1 MCLCVYI
8 YVKYVIEGV
17 LSIHTHILIIY
28 VYVYVYI
35 YICIYVCTS
44 TDMYVYVNKYMYILN
59 MSLKGFYQWGYP
71 KIINVDRFYI
81 INHPF

>member
-28 VYVYVYI
+28 VYVY
-35 YICIYVCTS
+35 IYVS
-44 TDMYVYVNKYMYILN
+44 MYVRLQICMYM
-59 MSLKGFYQWGYP
+59 
-71 KIINVDRFYI
+71 
-81 INHPF
+81 